1 MVIVVSLRQTV
12 SKQLIDTLGATR
24 GCFGRGYEVSLL
36 LQSVDQILKCS
47 SVHLHPLQQDAVFQL
62 PLWSLVQFSDEL
74 QALAMKRVL
83 CHMPVRH
90 KQHAM
95 RLMRHELRGPF
106 DGRRIDDR
114 LSMVFADDIDQ
125 RELSSLLVNSAPQKH
140 SSKFKTE
147 HHHRKMWTRQL
158 HLPATQGIHRRLAAA
173 SGNHHARIVIPVS
186 QVFIDGSNSFL
197 LIGAQREHG

>member
-1 MVIVVSLRQTV
+1 MYMTDFFHFLLSPFFRLLSPSFTVCSLVVSPGRWLTTRLVIVVSLRHTV

-24 GCFGRGYEVSLL
+24 GCFGCGYEVSLL

-62 PLWSLVQFSDEL
+62 PLWSLVQLSDEL
-74 QALAMKRVL
+74 QTLAMKRIL

-114 LSMVFADDIDQ
+114 LSMVFADGIDQ
-125 RELSSLLVNSAPQKH
+125 RELSSLLVNSAP
-140 SSKFKTE
+140 
-147 HHHRKMWTRQL
+147 
-158 HLPATQGIHRRLAAA
+158 
-173 SGNHHARIVIPVS
+173 
-186 QVFIDGSNSFL
+186 
-197 LIGAQREHG
+197 